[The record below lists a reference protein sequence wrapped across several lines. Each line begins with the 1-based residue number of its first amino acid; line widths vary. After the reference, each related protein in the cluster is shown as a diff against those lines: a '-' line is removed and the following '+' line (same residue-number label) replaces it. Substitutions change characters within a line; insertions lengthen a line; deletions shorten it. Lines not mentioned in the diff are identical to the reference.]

1 MLARLAFAVTAVAA
15 LTGCAGGGAARPIV
29 GAPAPAA
36 APQAGVSSGVSA
48 VASSYTLVSVDGHA
62 LPYARVDAKSET
74 PSTTQIVS
82 GTLDLRP
89 DGTFTMSTQYRAVE
103 QQGDRRF
110 DGKASGACAP
120 DGDAYRL
127 YWDGGG
133 ETALTMSGNTVTV
146 NNDGILF
153 RYVRRS

>member
-1 MLARLAFAVTAVAA
+1 MFARLAFAAAAVTA
-15 LTGCAGGGAARPIV
+15 LTGCAGGGAARPI
-29 GAPAPAA
+29 GAPAPAPA
-36 APQAGVSSGVSA
+36 VQTAVSSGVSA
-48 VASSYTLVSVDGHA
+48 VASAYTLVSVDGHG

-74 PSTTQIVS
+74 RSTTQIVS

-89 DGTFTMSTQYRAVE
+89 DGTFTMSTQYRSVE
-103 QQGDRRF
+103 PQGARQF

-133 ETALTMSGNTVTV
+133 ETKLTVSGNTVTV